1 MLGFCHENRGAI
13 SVFLMLILLPVVL
26 LGGLTTDAAR
36 IYMSK
41 VVISDAGEMSMNAGL
56 AQYDGKL
63 HDEYGL
69 LVMEKSPEA
78 MEAELKKYFEKS
90 LNGTGLSDGEDYK
103 RILDLVAKQ
112 FDAINLEGSQIYK
125 TEVEKQQII
134 EYMKYRAPICLTE
147 LVLEKLG
154 QLKDTKKKTEAMEA
168 QLDFAEAMEDCNDS
182 LEDAK
187 KALDNLNNLI
197 SQYPSKEGM
206 QTELDRANGEYTIR
220 VSRCVL
226 MVAAIGHYTEEDSR
240 GDAEAGANSVIEAA
254 KEVKIDDTS
263 DSQESFESYMSYLY
277 YEAGVQSAGGLQKV
291 LDEHEAEKPEEN
303 SEGYQAWKDRMDELN
318 NLKSDYDSAKEAVTG
333 YPNQLRKLA
342 KDTIDYHTAAL
353 HRYLELSKQ
362 GEELSRIA
370 YSKLE
375 TVKEKLDEAGK
386 KWEKWSEKANV
397 LKEEGI
403 AGDMTE
409 SVEDYEK
416 FFAEGDPAND
426 KKNLELLME
435 DVSTDKLYFGEMREI
450 LPGES
455 FWEKSLAKTSAG
467 DQYGTYMGHANAAAS
482 SSLGEFKQIE
492 DIRTQ
497 TFLSQYDHITI
508 STTHQKKEIANAP
521 FYQRLKEYFENAEKE
536 ESKEEKEKT
545 NKQLEESKEAGE
557 EAEKQDDFPTY
568 TWVMDSNM
576 PSVALGLVAEEGAG
590 EGLTSLGG
598 NVNGSS
604 GRRDAIS
611 KYKNSLKQVASFL
624 DGLDRIIADNLENL
638 YVAEYAMQMFSYYT
652 VDKEDGEPLPE
663 DEIIGLSGYKLSE
676 HKAYRAEVEY
686 ILWGNKYSAVN
697 IANTM
702 MMLFGIR
709 LLFNSFFAFT
719 NHKIV
724 ESARF
729 SAQLLAG
736 PAPYLAPVFQVI
748 IELALAGIE
757 TASDMKKLKDGFGV
771 TVIKAEDSWSTV
783 LYDGDNTKGMTL
795 DYSEYLRLFLN
806 LNMLTGKEV
815 QKLARIGDCIRVN
828 TEADLINGYTM
839 LAIEAKV
846 GVRTTF
852 MRKISQMGAG
862 EWTEDSYT
870 VLYQSILGY

>member
-147 LVLEKLG
+147 LVLEKLD
-154 QLKDTKKKTEAMEA
+154 QLQNTKKMTAAMEA
-168 QLDFAEAMEDCNDS
+168 QMDFAEAMEDCNDS
-182 LEDAK
+182 MEDAK
-187 KALDNLNNLI
+187 AALDNLNNLL
-197 SQYPSKEGM
+197 SQYPSKETI
-206 QTELDRANGEYTIR
+206 QAELDQAKLVYTTR
-220 VSRCVL
+220 VSRCAL
-226 MVAAIGHYTEEDSR
+226 MIAAIGHYTEKDPRE
-240 GDAEAGANSVIEAA
+240 DAEAGAQSVITAA
-254 KEVKIDDTS
+254 QGVKIDDTS
-263 DSQESFESYMSYLY
+263 DSQESFENYLSYLY

-291 LDEHEAEKPEEN
+291 LDEHKAGKPEEN

-318 NLKSDYDSAKEAVTG
+318 SLKSDYDSAKEAVSG
-333 YPNQLRKLA
+333 YQNQLRKLA
-342 KDTIDYHTAAL
+342 KDTIDGYTALL
-353 HRYLELSKQ
+353 HGYLELSEQ
-362 GEELSRIA
+362 GEKLSRIA
-370 YSKLE
+370 YSRLE
-375 TVKEKLDEAGK
+375 TVKKKLDEAGK
-386 KWEKWSEKANV
+386 KWEKWSEKTNV

-435 DVSTDKLYFGEMREI
+435 DVSTDKLYFGEMRDI
-450 LPGES
+450 LPRES
-455 FWEKSLAKTSAG
+455 FWGKSLAKTSAE
-467 DQYGTYMGHANAAAS
+467 DQYRTYMARANEAAS

-497 TFLSQYDHITI
+497 TFLPQYDHITI

-536 ESKEEKEKT
+536 ESKEEKKT
-545 NKQLEESKEAGE
+545 NQQLEESKEAGE

-611 KYKNSLKQVASFL
+611 KYKNSLKQAASFL

-652 VDKEDGEPLPE
+652 VDKENGKPLPE
-663 DEIIGLSGYKLSE
+663 DEIISLSGYKLSE

-702 MMLFGIR
+702 MLLFGIR

-724 ESARF
+724 DSARI

-852 MRKISQMGAG
+852 MRKISQMGTG
-862 EWTEDSYT
+862 GWTEDSYT